1 MRNEEKL
8 VEAHVME
15 YESRLKHIDELIE
28 RSDKAK
34 KLAAEHQ
41 AELSELKRE
50 RENLASNL
58 EEIGKLSAQ
67 EWAKKGGP
75 MVVWDIVAE
84 RLERLVEHLE

>member
-34 KLAAEHQ
+34 KLAVEHQ
-41 AELSELKRE
+41 AE
-50 RENLASNL
+50 
-58 EEIGKLSAQ
+58 LSAQ

-75 MVVWDIVAE
+75 MVMWEIVTK